1 LQRPQLDGRIFD
13 VQRVYGRVLLNS
25 MKLTRANVG
34 DYTALL
40 ARFRPLYLKG
50 LASALYHLATL
61 LSASKAAVPPL
72 RAVFSSGENLT
83 REMRTAIERAFQC
96 PLLDCYGHMERT
108 ACIAQCLEGSYHV
121 LSDYG
126 LLELVDR
133 RPSEESG
140 IELASALGTSLYNR
154 AMPLLRYEVGDVI
167 EVFVNPPRCRC
178 GRSFPVVRGIRG
190 RIAAAIVTPQ
200 GRVASA
206 LFALPS
212 IVPGIAFLQFVQHR
226 PDRVEVRVVR
236 AGAFSRDCD
245 SILTR
250 CLHEALGLSVEVR
263 IRYVSLEEINMDPS
277 GKRPVVIS
285 EILPVKSGCQFE

>member
-1 LQRPQLDGRIFD
+1 LRRPQLDGRIFD
-13 VQRVYGRVLLNS
+13 VQRVYGRLLLNS

-34 DYTALL
+34 DYAALL
-40 ARFRPLYLKG
+40 ASFRPLYLKG

-61 LSASKAAVPPL
+61 LTASKAAIPPL

-83 REMRTAIERAFQC
+83 PEMRTAIERAFQC

-133 RPSEESG
+133 KPSEESG
-140 IELASALGTSLYNR
+140 VELASALGTSLYNR
-154 AMPLLRYEVGDVI
+154 AMPLLRYEIGDLI
-167 EVFVNPPRCRC
+167 EVFLNPPRCRC
-178 GRSFPVVRGIRG
+178 GRSFPVVRGVRG
-190 RIAAAIVTPQ
+190 RIAAAIVTPE
-200 GRVASA
+200 GRVESA

-212 IVPGIAFLQFVQHR
+212 IVPGIAFLQFVQQC

-236 AGAFSRDCD
+236 AEAFDGDCD
-245 SILTR
+245 SILRR
-250 CLHEALGLSVEVR
+250 CLREALGLSVEVR
-263 IRYVSLEEINMDPS
+263 IHYVSLEEIDTDPS
-277 GKRPVVIS
+277 GKRPVAIS
-285 EILPVKSGCQFE
+285 EVPRVAAGNQIG